1 MGKVILFDLDGTLI
15 PADTESFIK
24 DYMLSL
30 ANYIKDD
37 FPVEVFMKGLLTS
50 TDAMVKSLDG
60 RLTNQ
65 EVFMESFFKL
75 TGFEEGRI
83 MPLLEDF
90 YELEF
95 PRLARHI
102 KSTDLSRAIVETAL
116 DQGRRVVIATNPLF
130 PLVAVN
136 ERLRW
141 VNIDDIEYA
150 LVTSYE
156 NSRFCKPQLEY
167 YREILEKLDA
177 DPLETI
183 MVGNDMQEDMVAGEL
198 GVRTYLVK
206 DYMINRD
213 QGQYRVDQHGSFED
227 LKGDLKTKKGIF
239 A

>member
-30 ANYIKDD
+30 ANYIKDY

-50 TDAMVKSLDG
+50 TEAMVKNVDG

-65 EVFMESFFKL
+65 EVFMESFLML
-75 TGFEEGRI
+75 TGFDEGKI
-83 MPLLEDF
+83 MPVLEDF
-90 YELEF
+90 YEIEF
-95 PRLARHI
+95 PKLERHI
-102 KSTDLSRAIVETAL
+102 KSTELSRAVVETAL
-116 DQGRRVVIATNPLF
+116 NQGRRVVIATNPLF

-141 VNIDDIEYA
+141 VNLDDIEYA

-156 NSRFCKPQLEY
+156 NSRFCKPQIEY

-183 MVGNDMQEDMVAGEL
+183 MVGNDMQEDMVAAEL

-206 DYMINRD
+206 DYLIDRER
-213 QGQYRVDQHGSFED
+213 GQYRIDQHGSFED
-227 LKGDLKTKKGIF
+227 LRHDINNKSGIF